1 MSGTVLI
8 VSLDAG
14 VANLRRRTLAGC
26 GDVIVFSR
34 LQSAFDLIYNEIPNL
49 LILDLS
55 AASNTV
61 DPLRMLK
68 EDPLFAGLPV
78 LAILDERN
86 PLPDW
91 ATVMVDDY
99 IWKRDLEG
107 DIVGRVRLCL
117 LRSQRVVE
125 VNPLTR
131 LPGNISINREIQI
144 RLDRKEAFALAYVD
158 LNHFKPFNDRYGFS
172 RGDDVIRIAGRLLL
186 NVVKNKQ
193 PQGSFVGH
201 IGGDDFV
208 CITDP
213 ELIEETC
220 REMIAAFERLIPT
233 FYDPE
238 DRETGIIESR
248 DREGR
253 MRSYP
258 IIGVSIGVARTEK
271 GVFSHYGELTGLA
284 SEMRQFAKQHR
295 GSCYRINQR
304 FQSPPGPS
312 RPRHTRPLTP

>member
-1 MSGTVLI
+1 MSETILVVSPDVTVTDILHRI
-8 VSLDAG
+8 LM
-14 VANLRRRTLAGC
+14 GC
-26 GDVIVFSR
+26 GDVVVLNHI
-34 LQSAFDLIYNEIPNL
+34 QSAFNFICNEIPNI
-49 LILDLS
+49 LILDLP
-55 AASNTV
+55 TV
-61 DPLRMLK
+61 DKTADQLRTLK
-68 EDPLFAGLPV
+68 EDPLFNGLPV

-91 ATVMVDDY
+91 TTVIVDDY
-99 IWKRDLEG
+99 IWKG
-107 DIVGRVRLCL
+107 DIERDIAGRVKICF

-125 VNPLTR
+125 INPLTR
-131 LPGNISINREIQI
+131 LPGNISINRQIQC
-144 RLDRKEAFALAYVD
+144 RLDRKTAFALAYVD

-193 PQGSFVGH
+193 PQNSFVGH

-213 ELIEETC
+213 PLIEETC
-220 REMIAAFERLIPT
+220 QEMITVFERLIPT

-238 DRETGIIESR
+238 DREAGFIQSC

-258 IIGVSIGVARTEK
+258 IIGISIGIARTDD

-284 SEMRQFAKQHR
+284 SEMRQFAKQHP
-295 GSCYRINQR
+295 GSCYRLNQR
-304 FQSPPGPS
+304 SC
-312 RPRHTRPLTP
+312 TV

>member
-1 MSGTVLI
+1 MSGMILI
-8 VSLDAG
+8 VSPDAAL
-14 VANLRRRTLAGC
+14 ANILRRTLAGY

-55 AASNTV
+55 AASKTV

-78 LAILDERN
+78 LAILDDRD

-91 ATVMVDDY
+91 KTLIVDDY
-99 IWKRDLEG
+99 IWKCDLEG
-107 DIVGRVRLCL
+107 DIAGRVKLCF

-131 LPGNISINREIQI
+131 LPGNISINREIQD
-144 RLDRKEAFALAYVD
+144 RLDRKASFALAYVD

-213 ELIEETC
+213 GLIEEAC

-233 FYDPE
+233 FYDSE
-238 DRETGIIESR
+238 DREAGFIQSR

-253 MRSYP
+253 MTSFP
-258 IIGVSIGVARTEK
+258 IIGISIGIARTED
-271 GVFSHYGELTGLA
+271 GAFSHYGELTGLA

-304 FQSPPGPS
+304 AHPQ
-312 RPRHTRPLTP
+312 

>member
-1 MSGTVLI
+1 LSGTVLI
-8 VSLDAG
+8 VSPDAG
-14 VANLRRRTLAGC
+14 VANLLRRTLAGC

-107 DIVGRVRLCL
+107 DIAGRVQLCF

-144 RLDRKEAFALAYVD
+144 RLDRKEAFAPTKLPPSHWPVMTGFIGSGIPV
-158 LNHFKPFNDRYGFS
+158 LPVSHHFRRKPQAS
-172 RGDDVIRIAGRLLL
+172 RGPIHFSSFQCWYECHRWLSCRRERVRCGW
-186 NVVKNKQ
+186 
-193 PQGSFVGH
+193 PQ
-201 IGGDDFV
+201 
-208 CITDP
+208 
-213 ELIEETC
+213 E
-220 REMIAAFERLIPT
+220 
-233 FYDPE
+233 
-238 DRETGIIESR
+238 
-248 DREGR
+248 
-253 MRSYP
+253 
-258 IIGVSIGVARTEK
+258 
-271 GVFSHYGELTGLA
+271 
-284 SEMRQFAKQHR
+284 
-295 GSCYRINQR
+295 
-304 FQSPPGPS
+304 
-312 RPRHTRPLTP
+312 